1 MRDNAVQ
8 PDRVR
13 VDPAAS
19 ELEHDPRRHR
29 AARTSVI
36 DSLTSSSLRPTA
48 TTATATSAP
57 PKAWIASRRDEVR
70 DLDRLVGG
78 DVRGGAGVRAEKP

>member
-1 MRDNAVQ
+1 M
-8 PDRVR
+8 
-13 VDPAAS
+13 
-19 ELEHDPRRHR
+19 
-29 AARTSVI
+29 I
-36 DSLTSSSLRPTA
+36 DSLTSSSLRSTA

-78 DVRGGAGVRAEKP
+78 DVAPSFSTMPTPVGSLYRGARVLANGGA